1 MLERSHLDSYIH
13 PCLEAAL
20 WHIAKINY
28 EFGEIPSKYHTK
40 RDLADGVG
48 YMTGPDKYQLVYV
61 EGPKPV
67 AKDDKEISDSDKI
80 GKNLKKIYTSIIKE
94 GISNLR
100 RLPGEFAIFG
110 GQSFQLRVHLS
121 YVDYCGMLF

>member
-1 MLERSHLDSYIH
+1 
-13 PCLEAAL
+13 LEAAL

-61 EGPKPV
+61 EGPLRMIKKFPIQI
-67 AKDDKEISDSDKI
+67 KSEKI
-80 GKNLKKIYTSIIKE
+80 
-94 GISNLR
+94 
-100 RLPGEFAIFG
+100 
-110 GQSFQLRVHLS
+110 
-121 YVDYCGMLF
+121 